1 MSLDLSEEQ
10 LRRVQLGEPV
20 TVRSSDVPDLLVLA
34 PQNHLSRI
42 YGLVIEQIGGRP
54 LHELS
59 RQELS
64 EEIDEA
70 LFMDAWLRAGRK
82 AYADQVREDAAEDS

>member
-1 MSLDLSEEQ
+1 MSLDLTEEQ
-10 LRRVQLGEPV
+10 LKRVQSGEPV
-20 TVRSSDVPDLLVLA
+20 TVRSADVADLLVLA
-34 PQNHLSRI
+34 PQGHLNRI
-42 YGLVIEQIGGRP
+42 YGLVIEQIGDRP

-59 RQELS
+59 RQELT

-82 AYADQVREDAAEDS
+82 AYANQVREDSAPDS